1 MTMKTETVDTFLAEL
16 QAELD
21 DVLRRKSELESLIAK
36 CKSIFGASSVKPE
49 LDIDLGAAL
58 APSHSYIP
66 QPMIRTART
75 RPRREKKIWQQ
86 VNDLLEEVKVDLSL
100 RDIEKGFQERSWP
113 LEGKNSTKILYRAMR
128 DKPDIFVNTN
138 RGTWDLKKRT
148 S

>member
-1 MTMKTETVDTFLAEL
+1 MKTETVDTFIAEL

-21 DVLRRKSELESLIAK
+21 DVLRRKNELESLIVK
-36 CKSIFGASSVKPE
+36 CKSIFGASSIKPK
-49 LDIDLGAAL
+49 LDMDIGTAL
-58 APSHSYIP
+58 APPLSHIP
-66 QPMIRTART
+66 QPMIRTGRA

-86 VNDLLEEVKVDLSL
+86 VFDLLEEVKVDLSL

-113 LEGKNSTKILYRAMR
+113 LGGKNSTKILYRAMR

-138 RGTWDLKKRT
+138 RGTWGLKKRT